1 MSHDPLTKAEIRA
14 RIAAALRECLEFY
27 TMQAAFADG
36 PEGDKHM
43 ATVDILQKMLDR
55 GEAIRASEIRH

>member
-36 PEGDKHM
+36 PEAERHT
-43 ATVDILQKMLDR
+43 ATVDILQKMLAR
-55 GEAIRASEIRH
+55 GAAMRASETRH